1 MKTKIATTFGL
12 ALMLTLGIFATMLA
26 LGMFS
31 TSHVKADAVGVDFTA
46 SSEIPSASAKYVVSF
61 TTDEELQAGLDTI
74 TIKFDDDFS
83 FPDTIDP
90 ADVKITAN
98 AFTNMTGSNTGSLV
112 ASPVDVTIVLTGS
125 PANDPEVT
133 MTVPD
138 MDPTSGNT
146 GNQNIQ
152 GTRPGAPT
160 TVTVTFA
167 QGAGISNPTA
177 DKDYEVGVWTS
188 QDTTVDTTIQDTVNI
203 RKEVT
208 ISSTSG
214 ARGKVFD
221 VSGKAFSSGGVAT
234 IFIDG
239 TDLNADGDTFDTA
252 VSGLSEV
259 TLARDLNC
267 DGDATDTG
275 LTLNEQE
282 VPNGVLDD
290 GSGSTDT
297 GDKIIGVSEASVSSG
312 AFSGSVTAD
321 TRFAVGKNA
330 INARDARGNVVSDNY
345 QGGTVSGAGCYNIQY
360 FSLTG
365 AVAASPDSA
374 ARGQTV
380 TLTLSDWTNGALTA
394 VTFGGVAT
402 TLANGNA
409 LSTVTVADNSASI
422 DVLVPPSAPLGAL
435 RVVVDDDGGTDRA
448 ISDYEV
454 TGVPV
459 TLLPSTAVANQSVTI
474 SGQGFSTA
482 SNTVIQSDS
491 GTTGTTAGT
500 ADEDDLTVDGITVVR
515 DEIDVD
521 SSGNVVFTVT
531 LPNDANATRTA
542 GIHTIRI
549 EDSTGRVGEATLTVP
564 AREITLDP
572 AESRRGSTVTVTGVG
587 FVASTNVTLDY
598 GTTATGLGIV
608 SVVASASGDFTTTF
622 DVPTTAAAA
631 PIPSTNTVTATST
644 GGGAQNTA
652 TASHRIPAAAIVVT
666 PVEVSPGEEVNIS
679 GTGFPGFSTVAQ
691 ITVGGVTS
699 TPVPGPA
706 TDEEGTFDTTAA
718 KVLVPQ
724 LAIGTQAVVVTA
736 GGVTANTSVTVVA
749 ASAAVTVA
757 PAEAGTP
764 TDVFSEAVTG
774 DPLLQVWGFKNAI
787 WGFYD
792 ASLEA
797 DHPAND
803 LVEVEAGDGVWVLNN
818 TDADITVTILGRTH
832 TLTPGWNLRGL

>member
-46 SSEIPSASAKYVVSF
+46 SSEIPSATAKYVVSF
-61 TTDEELQAGLDTI
+61 TTDEDLRAGLDTI

-90 ADVKITAN
+90 AFVKITAD
-98 AFTNMTGSNTGSLV
+98 AFTNMSGANTGSLV
-112 ASPVDVTIVLTGS
+112 ASPVDVTIALTGS

-146 GNQNIQ
+146 GNQDIL
-152 GTRPGAPT
+152 GSRAGAPT
-160 TVTVTFA
+160 TVTVTFT

-177 DKDYEVGVWTS
+177 DKDYEVGIWTS
-188 QDTTVDTTIQDTVNI
+188 QDTTNDTTITDTVNI

-208 ISSTSG
+208 VSSTSG

-221 VSGKAFSSGGVAT
+221 VTGMAYSTGGVAT
-234 IFIDG
+234 VFIDG
-239 TDLNADGDTFDTA
+239 TDLNGDNDTYDTQ
-252 VSGLSEV
+252 VTGVSEV

-290 GSGSTDT
+290 GSAGVDT
-297 GDKIIGVSEASVSSG
+297 GDKIIGVSDASVSGG
-312 AFSGSVTAD
+312 AFTASVTAD
-321 TRFAVGKNA
+321 TRFAVGRNA
-330 INARDARGNVVSDNY
+330 INVRDARGNIVTDNY
-345 QGGTVSGAGCYNIQY
+345 QGGAVTGPGCYKVQI
-360 FSLTG
+360 FTLIGSVT
-365 AVAASPDSA
+365 ASPASA

-394 VTFGGVAT
+394 ATFGGVAA

-409 LSTVTVADNSASI
+409 LTTITVADNNAAI
-422 DVLVPPSAPLGAL
+422 DVLVPATAPLGAL
-435 RVVVDDDGGTDRA
+435 YILVDDDGGSNRT
-448 ISDYEV
+448 ISNYEV

-459 TLLPSTAVANQSVTI
+459 TLLPATAVANQSVTI

-482 SNTVIQSDS
+482 ANTVIQSDS
-491 GTTGTTAGT
+491 GASGIIAGT
-500 ADEDDLTVDGITVVR
+500 ADADDLTVDGITVVR

-549 EDSTGRVGEATLTVP
+549 EDVTGRVGEAILTVP
-564 AREITLDP
+564 TRSITLDP
-572 AESRRGSTVTVTGVG
+572 AESRRGSTVTVNGVG
-587 FVASTNVTLDY
+587 FVASTNVTIDY
-598 GTTATGLGIV
+598 GTTASGLGIV
-608 SVVASASGDFTTTF
+608 SVVASASGDFSTTF

-631 PIPSTNTVTATST
+631 PIPSTNTVTATSA

-652 TASHRIPAAAIVVT
+652 TSSHVIPAAAIVVT
-666 PVEVSPGEEVNIS
+666 PQEVSPGELVDIS
-679 GTGFPGFSTVAQ
+679 GTGFPGFSTVSS

-706 TDEEGTFDTTAA
+706 TDEEGAFDTTAA
-718 KVLVPQ
+718 NVLVPQ
-724 LAIGTQAVVVTA
+724 LALGTQAVVVTA

-749 ASAAVTVA
+749 AAAAVVV
-757 PAEAGTP
+757 EAATEGTP
-764 TDVFSEAVTG
+764 SEVFSEAVTL
-774 DPLLQVWGFKNAI
+774 DAALQVWGYTDGI

-803 LVEVEAGDGVWVLNN
+803 LGEVKAGDGVWMLNN
-818 TDADITVTILGRTH
+818 TDADITVSILGRSL
-832 TLTPGWNLRGL
+832 TLSPGWNLKGL